1 MANNKVLL
9 ETLKAAA
16 KKDADVDSEIVAALQ
31 KIAKLQARVT
41 KASALIKGKATDFR
55 DACQ

>member
-9 ETLKAAA
+9 ENLKAAA
-16 KKDADVDSEIVAALQ
+16 KIDAEVDSEIVAALQ
-31 KIAKLQARVT
+31 NIAKLQASLA